1 MYVLLLQLLVVNVTV
16 DASTYKPD
24 KDALLAFKAGVVDT
38 GGLMSSWSEY
48 TDPCIDQW
56 PGVSLHV
63 LSVLRDGGAAATDML
78 PVGAVLGR
86 GGISGAPVEP
96 GGYPGDS
103 VERA

>member
-24 KDALLAFKAGVVDT
+24 KDALLALKAGVVDT

-56 PGVSLHV
+56 PGVSCTCYPFFET
-63 LSVLRDGGAAATDML
+63 GAQRRQTCYPLAPYLALELTPL
-78 PVGAVLGR
+78 AV
-86 GGISGAPVEP
+86 EF
-96 GGYPGDS
+96 
-103 VERA
+103 